1 MGVRGGE
8 GKVRAGEGKSGF
20 VRSKFGGGSLSDART
35 RSILVWRS
43 IVTIRPVVAMNTPS
57 PAGRSPSAAVAR
69 MAVNKET
76 VSITNV
82 FGQFDG
88 RFIGL
93 HYKYSAAVERQ
104 TLTTLYITRIR
115 LS

>member
-1 MGVRGGE
+1 MTGDEKRRFGRM
-8 GKVRAGEGKSGF
+8 KFRA
-20 VRSKFGGGSLSDART
+20 GSLSDPRT

-43 IVTIRPVVAMNTPS
+43 IVTIRPVVAMNIPS
-57 PAGRSPSAAVAR
+57 PAGRSWSAALTR

-88 RFIGL
+88 RFIG
-93 HYKYSAAVERQ
+93 Y
-104 TLTTLYITRIR
+104 TL
-115 LS
+115 